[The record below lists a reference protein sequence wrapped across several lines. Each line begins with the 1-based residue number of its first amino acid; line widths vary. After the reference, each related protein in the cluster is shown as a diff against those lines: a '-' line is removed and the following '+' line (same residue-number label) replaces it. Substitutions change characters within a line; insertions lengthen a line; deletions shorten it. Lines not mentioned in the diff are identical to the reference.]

1 VFTCWQDFWLAPELA
16 LFVRPPGLIE
26 QAAVVS
32 RHVND

>member
-1 VFTCWQDFWLAPELA
+1 VLTGWQDSWLAAERA
-16 LFVRPPGLIE
+16 LFVRPRGLIE